1 MDVDGTKLIPLWGS
15 DELRNRWNE
24 ARCEFD

>member
-1 MDVDGTKLIPLWGS
+1 MEVDGTKLIPLWGAN
-15 DELRNRWNE
+15 ELKNRWNE